1 MEKVK
6 NLGNFVYENQFH
18 GNVIYFLSSLNHRGL
33 MLKTFFFYKLIT
45 TIYWK
50 TFHYK
55 RRNMF

>member
-33 MLKTFFFYKLIT
+33 MLKKNDLNS
-45 TIYWK
+45 
-50 TFHYK
+50 
-55 RRNMF
+55 RRVWL